1 MEFNYKAFI
10 VIDGTDGSGKSTQA
24 KSLVSYLQSQGKKAV
39 YIHFP
44 NYDDHPGM
52 AIKTMLSG
60 KYGETADDVNM
71 YAASIMYTVD
81 RYCALHGD
89 YKQYFTD
96 PDMII
101 VSDRYMSSNLIHQGA
116 KIVNNYTGYKVMA
129 LSTEL
134 NQYHKW
140 LYELEVGKCG
150 LPEPDKMIY
159 LSIHPEDAV
168 ERMDKMGKDRDIHE
182 QLEFVKRSY
191 YVGKYYA
198 HYLYWDIIDAN
209 KTENEVFGN
218 LVDIVEDILE
228 D

>member
-1 MEFNYKAFI
+1 MSKFI

-44 NYDDHPGM
+44 NYDDYSGM
-52 AIKTMLSG
+52 TIRTMVNG
-60 KYGETADDVNM
+60 KYGETADDINI
-71 YAASIMYTVD
+71 YAGSIMYTVD

-89 YKQYFTD
+89 YKEYFED

-101 VSDRYMSSNLIHQGA
+101 VSDRYISSNLIHQGA
-116 KIVNNYTGYKVMA
+116 KLAKDNVDTKIMS

-134 NQYHKW
+134 NAYHKW
-140 LYELEVGKCG
+140 LYHLEVELCK
-150 LPEPDKMIY
+150 LPEPDLMIY

-168 ERMDKMGKDRDIHE
+168 KRMDGMNKERDIHE
-182 QLEFVKRSY
+182 QLDFIKRTY

-198 HYLYWDIIDAN
+198 YYLGWKIIDSN
-209 KTENEVFGN
+209 KTENEVFGD
-218 LVDIVEDILE
+218 LIDYIEDNIN
-228 D
+228 